1 MNTATTMTTYLQE
14 EIDLDD
20 KPMNTNVR
28 VCYNKTSHPD
38 MLTEKELES
47 VTTVF
52 RSFES
57 GLREATIYPSVS
69 RIYSNT
75 CHCVILCRT
84 CTRLCVC
91 WASTLPSRRWWIFL
105 MRLPGER

>member
-1 MNTATTMTTYLQE
+1 MTTYLQE

-20 KPMNTNVR
+20 KPLNTTVN

-69 RIYSNT
+69 LYENVLEIM
-75 CHCVILCRT
+75 ILCRT
-84 CTRLCVC
+84 CTKLCVC
-91 WASTLPSRRWWIFL
+91 LV
-105 MRLPGER
+105 

>member
-1 MNTATTMTTYLQE
+1 MTTYLQE

-20 KPMNTNVR
+20 KPINTNVK

-69 RIYSNT
+69 MIQNLLKMTKNDAGLTPCYVYAWSEPYRAGGGGYS
-75 CHCVILCRT
+75 
-84 CTRLCVC
+84 
-91 WASTLPSRRWWIFL
+91 
-105 MRLPGER
+105 

>member
-1 MNTATTMTTYLQE
+1 MTTYLQE

-20 KPMNTNVR
+20 KPINTNVK

-69 RIYSNT
+69 MFKTLLNEIIINIQDLHRAMCMLNLNPTEQEVVDIPNE
-75 CHCVILCRT
+75 IA
-84 CTRLCVC
+84 RLK
-91 WASTLPSRRWWIFL
+91 F
-105 MRLPGER
+105 

>member
-1 MNTATTMTTYLQE
+1 MTTYLQE

-20 KPMNTNVR
+20 KPINTNVK

-69 RIYSNT
+69 N
-75 CHCVILCRT
+75 
-84 CTRLCVC
+84 
-91 WASTLPSRRWWIFL
+91 
-105 MRLPGER
+105 G

>member
-1 MNTATTMTTYLQE
+1 MTTYLQE

-20 KPMNTNVR
+20 KPINTNVK

-57 GLREATIYPSVS
+57 GLREATIYPSV
-69 RIYSNT
+69 RMLE
-75 CHCVILCRT
+75 IL
-84 CTRLCVC
+84 
-91 WASTLPSRRWWIFL
+91 
-105 MRLPGER
+105 

>member
-1 MNTATTMTTYLQE
+1 MTTYLQE

-20 KPMNTNVR
+20 KPINTNVK

-69 RIYSNT
+69 RFKP
-75 CHCVILCRT
+75 ILYKT
-84 CTRLCVC
+84 ILNN
-91 WASTLPSRRWWIFL
+91 
-105 MRLPGER
+105 PGLAPCYVHAWSEPYRAGGGGHS

>member
-1 MNTATTMTTYLQE
+1 MTTYLQE

-20 KPMNTNVR
+20 KPINTNVK

-38 MLTEKELES
+38 MLTEKEMES

-57 GLREATIYPSVS
+57 GLREATIYPRVS
-69 RIYSNT
+69 N
-75 CHCVILCRT
+75 C
-84 CTRLCVC
+84 
-91 WASTLPSRRWWIFL
+91 
-105 MRLPGER
+105 

>member
-1 MNTATTMTTYLQE
+1 MTTYLQE

-20 KPMNTNVR
+20 KPINTNVK

-69 RIYSNT
+69 MIQNLLKMTKNDAGLTPYYVYAWSEPYRAGGGGHSK
-75 CHCVILCRT
+75 
-84 CTRLCVC
+84 
-91 WASTLPSRRWWIFL
+91 
-105 MRLPGER
+105 

>member
-1 MNTATTMTTYLQE
+1 MTTYLQE

-20 KPMNTNVR
+20 KPMNTNVK

-69 RIYSNT
+69 TDS
-75 CHCVILCRT
+75 
-84 CTRLCVC
+84 
-91 WASTLPSRRWWIFL
+91 
-105 MRLPGER
+105 

>member
-1 MNTATTMTTYLQE
+1 MTTYLQE

-20 KPMNTNVR
+20 KPINTNVK

-69 RIYSNT
+69 MFENLLNKTMMNYSGLAPCN
-75 CHCVILCRT
+75 VYAWSEPYR
-84 CTRLCVC
+84 
-91 WASTLPSRRWWIFL
+91 AGGGGYS
-105 MRLPGER
+105 

>member
-1 MNTATTMTTYLQE
+1 MTTYLQE

-20 KPMNTNVR
+20 KPMNTNVN

-57 GLREATIYPSVS
+57 GLRGATIYPSVCKFFTNKS
-69 RIYSNT
+69 Y
-75 CHCVILCRT
+75 LE
-84 CTRLCVC
+84 LY
-91 WASTLPSRRWWIFL
+91 
-105 MRLPGER
+105 G

>member
-1 MNTATTMTTYLQE
+1 MTTYLQE

-20 KPMNTNVR
+20 KPINTNVKI
-28 VCYNKTSHPD
+28 CYNKTSHPD

-69 RIYSNT
+69 MFENLLNKIMINYSGLAPCNVYAWSEPYRARGGG
-75 CHCVILCRT
+75 H
-84 CTRLCVC
+84 
-91 WASTLPSRRWWIFL
+91 S
-105 MRLPGER
+105 

>member
-1 MNTATTMTTYLQE
+1 MTTYLQE

-20 KPMNTNVR
+20 KPINTNVK

-69 RIYSNT
+69 MIQNLLKMTKNDAGLAPCYVYAWSEPYRAGGGGHS
-75 CHCVILCRT
+75 
-84 CTRLCVC
+84 
-91 WASTLPSRRWWIFL
+91 
-105 MRLPGER
+105 

>member
-1 MNTATTMTTYLQE
+1 MTTYLQE

-20 KPMNTNVR
+20 KPINTNVK

-69 RIYSNT
+69 NDNNHID
-75 CHCVILCRT
+75 
-84 CTRLCVC
+84 
-91 WASTLPSRRWWIFL
+91 A
-105 MRLPGER
+105 